1 MRSDSHSSCFPHLRN
16 ECKQD
21 HGETLAFEGQLQAAS
36 QQDER
41 EADYTDVTSFC
52 IGVVL
57 HPFFSEKVTR
67 EATKHNHPNEGR
79 HLNLVLEAGDA
90 QGPERPALYCAA
102 VHEDLIKDTTDGPD
116 ENNYEQSPYLL
127 AERSRLLDCRF

>member
-1 MRSDSHSSCFPHLRN
+1 MGSDSHSGCFPHLRD
-16 ECKQD
+16 ERQQD
-21 HGETLAFEGQLQAAS
+21 HGETIAFEGQLEAAS

-41 EADYTDVTSFC
+41 EADYTDVASLC

-57 HPFFSEKVTR
+57 HPFVSDKVTR

-79 HLNLVLEAGDA
+79 DLDLVLEAGDA
-90 QGPERPALYCAA
+90 QGPERSTLYCAA
-102 VHEDLIKDTTDGPD
+102 VHEDLIKDPTDGPNKYD
-116 ENNYEQSPYLL
+116 YEQSPYLL